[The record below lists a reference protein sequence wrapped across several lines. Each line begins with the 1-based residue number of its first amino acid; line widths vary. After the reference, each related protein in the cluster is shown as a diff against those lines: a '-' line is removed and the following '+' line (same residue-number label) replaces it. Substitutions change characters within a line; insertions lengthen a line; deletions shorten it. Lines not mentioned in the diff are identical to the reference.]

1 MLARFLRCFHNPATL
16 CISVKFYYSCQEK
29 MFFKLNEL
37 ILENSCLN
45 YDFYHLIALTLIK
58 KLGPCSASPLT
69 KSLFTWTVFPDKT
82 IFFSHN
88 NQSEQ
93 YFDLF
98 FSPAEQ
104 ALGSIGSKFLK
115 VTLLKIIFPF
125 CLFEDSKDNLSWPP
139 RCFLILLEVFLLL
152 SSTTFILYCFIQ
164 CPNLHLH
171 L

>member
-58 KLGPCSASPLT
+58 KLGS
-69 KSLFTWTVFPDKT
+69 V
-82 IFFSHN
+82 
-88 NQSEQ
+88 
-93 YFDLF
+93 
-98 FSPAEQ
+98 
-104 ALGSIGSKFLK
+104 GSKFLK

-125 CLFEDSKDNLSWPP
+125 CLFEDSKDNLS
-139 RCFLILLEVFLLL
+139 
-152 SSTTFILYCFIQ
+152 
-164 CPNLHLH
+164 
-171 L
+171 